1 MNIQSIEITNFKPYR
16 QASATFT
23 DGDGNIH
30 IVEGDQGAGK
40 TSLLQAVR
48 WALYGADKEINYQT
62 LWNSQAKEEG
72 DEEMS
77 VQLKFRARGASYDL
91 ERSVERFEH
100 HNEAAPASLDL
111 YSGPGSDRDIHPE
124 EIVES
129 FLPKELSEFFF
140 LDGEQIQNLIDYE
153 DDGEYGDGNTTSG
166 LDSDEV
172 QENIEQI
179 IQDTRLRFAIDDVRR
194 TINRKYDSK
203 ISEAKDEIDKREE
216 KEKELSRKESE
227 IEDKKAE
234 ISDVED
240 DLEDVDNKIKE
251 TEQFLE
257 EQKEEKLQR
266 IRNIQDEL
274 SELRQKKENVAEE
287 LRESW
292 RAYPE
297 AILTDVIQS
306 REKSLKQEIDTT
318 KDDIEGIQRADLIQK
333 AEEGTCPIC
342 GYEGT
347 PDTGSEVDLPDQGLE
362 EMWDHVVKCRDRLT
376 RLEDAGVE
384 NYTLPSSPASELERL
399 DNRIDN
405 REGDLS
411 ELREEVNAV
420 GDEDDIDEM
429 EATLE
434 GLRERRGQLAE
445 RISNL
450 EDELDELQEEKQS
463 IDEEILDLA
472 DDSELD
478 EVREKKQAAEE
489 ALSNLQDVRRNIL
502 EQKREEISEEMNEI
516 FSEVAE
522 SEFIRNR
529 YTGIQ
534 FKEDSDDRGYA
545 IQLVERGPEEGDDE
559 LPRDMTLH
567 EPSAG
572 EAQIVALSFI
582 FGLNSL
588 AEYSATII
596 FDTVAGRLDLTNTEA
611 QAEFFSSLDEPIVL
625 LVTDSELR
633 DLNESAHFKNS
644 IGTHHQI
651 ELDDDLNSQISR
663 EKP

>member
-16 QASATFT
+16 DAEADFI
-23 DGDGNIH
+23 DGGGNIH

-48 WALYGADKEINYQT
+48 WALYGADKEINYKT
-62 LWNSQAKEEG
+62 LWNSQAKEDG

-77 VQLKFRARGASYDL
+77 VQLKFRTRGSSYDL
-91 ERSVERFEH
+91 ERSVDRFEH
-100 HNEAAPASLDL
+100 HNEAAPDSLEL
-111 YSGPGSDRDIHPE
+111 YTGPGSERDVHPE
-124 EIVES
+124 EIIGS
-129 FLPKELSEFFF
+129 FLPEELSEFFF

-153 DDGEYGDGNTTSG
+153 EESEYGDGNATRG

-194 TINRKYDSK
+194 TIKRRYDEK
-203 ISEAKDEIDKREE
+203 ISEAKEEIEEREE
-216 KEKELSRKESE
+216 KKRKLESKKSE
-227 IEDKKAE
+227 IEAKKSE

-240 DLEDVDNKIKE
+240 DIDEVDERIEE

-257 EQKEEKLQR
+257 EQEKEKLQK
-266 IRNIQDEL
+266 IRDTEDQISNL
-274 SELRQKKENVAEE
+274 KRKKNEKADD

-292 RAYPE
+292 RSFPE
-297 AILTDVIQS
+297 AALTDIMQTK
-306 REKSLKQEIDTT
+306 ETSLKQEIDTT
-318 KDDIEGIQRADLIQK
+318 KDDIEDIQK
-333 AEEGTCPIC
+333 AELMQQAEEGTCPIC
-342 GYEGT
+342 GYEGN
-347 PDTGSEVDLPDQGLE
+347 PDTDSEINPSSHGVE
-362 EMWDHVVKCRDRLT
+362 EMWDLVVRCRERLT

-384 NYTLPSSPASELERL
+384 DYIVPSGPASELERL
-399 DNRIDN
+399 DSRIDTKQA
-405 REGDLS
+405 DLS
-411 ELREEVNAV
+411 ELRDDVNAV
-420 GDEDDIDEM
+420 GDEDEIEQM
-429 EATLE
+429 EDSLE
-434 GLRERRGQLAE
+434 NLRERRGKFVE
-445 RISNL
+445 RKSNL
-450 EDELDELQEEKQS
+450 EDELDTLQDEKQS

-472 DDSELD
+472 NDSELD
-478 EVREKKQAAEE
+478 EVREKKTAAEK
-489 ALSNLQDVRRNIL
+489 ALSNLKDVRQAIL
-502 EQKREEISEEMNEI
+502 DKKRQEISDEMNDI
-516 FSEVAE
+516 FADVAE

-529 YTGIQ
+529 YSGIQ
-534 FKEDSDDRGYA
+534 FKDSSDGREYA
-545 IQLVERGPEEGDDE
+545 IQLVERTLGEDNES
-559 LPRDMTLH
+559 PRDMTLH
-567 EPSAG
+567 KPSAG

-633 DLNESAHFKNS
+633 DLNESVQFKNS

-651 ELDDDLNSQISR
+651 KLDDDLNSQISR

>member
-16 QASATFT
+16 GASADFT
-23 DGDGNIH
+23 DGGGNIH

-48 WALYGADKEINYQT
+48 WALYGADKEINYKT
-62 LWNSQAKEEG
+62 LWNSQAKEDG

-77 VQLKFRARGASYDL
+77 VQLKFRARGSSYDL

-100 HNEAAPASLDL
+100 HNEAAPDSLEL
-111 YSGPGSDRDIHPE
+111 YTGPGSERDVHPE
-124 EIVES
+124 EIIDS
-129 FLPKELSEFFF
+129 FLPEELSEFFF

-153 DDGEYGDGNTTSG
+153 DEGEYGDGNATRG

-194 TINRKYDSK
+194 TINRRYDEK
-203 ISEAKDEIDKREE
+203 ISDAKEEIEEREE
-216 KEKELSRKESE
+216 KEQELEQKESE
-227 IEDKKAE
+227 IETKKSE

-240 DLEDVDNKIKE
+240 EIDEVDERIEE
-251 TEQFLE
+251 TEEFLE
-257 EQKEEKLQR
+257 EQQEEKLQK
-266 IRNIQDEL
+266 IRDTEDEI
-274 SELRQKKENVAEE
+274 SELKQKKREKADD

-292 RAYPE
+292 RSFPE
-297 AILTDVIQS
+297 AALTDVIQQK
-306 REKSLKQEIDTT
+306 EASLKQEIDTT
-318 KDDIEGIQRADLIQK
+318 KDDIEDIQKAELMEK

-342 GYEGT
+342 GFDGD
-347 PDTGSEVDLPDQGLE
+347 PDPDSEIDPPGHGIE
-362 EMWDHVVKCRDRLT
+362 EMWDHVVRCRDRLT
-376 RLEDAGVE
+376 RLEDAGVQG
-384 NYTLPSSPASELERL
+384 YTVPSGPASELERL
-399 DNRIDN
+399 DNRIDTKQA
-405 REGDLS
+405 DLS
-411 ELREEVNAV
+411 DLRDEVNAV
-420 GDEDDIDEM
+420 GDEDELEQM
-429 EATLE
+429 EDSLE
-434 GLRERRGQLAE
+434 SLRERRGQLVE
-445 RISNL
+445 RKSNL
-450 EDELDELQEEKQS
+450 EDELDDLQDEKQS

-472 DDSELD
+472 NDSELD
-478 EVREKKQAAEE
+478 EVREKKSAAEE
-489 ALSNLQDVRRNIL
+489 GLSNLKDVRQAIL
-502 EQKREEISEEMNEI
+502 EKKRKEISEEMNDI
-516 FSEVAE
+516 FADVAE

-529 YTGIQ
+529 YSGIQ
-534 FKEDSDDRGYA
+534 FKDTSDGRDYA
-545 IQLVERGPEEGDDE
+545 IQLVERTPGEDDE
-559 LPRDMTLH
+559 SPRDMTLH

-633 DLNESAHFKNS
+633 DLNESAQFENS

-651 ELDDDLNSQISR
+651 ELDDDLNSEISQ
-663 EKP
+663 EEP